1 MLFFTCKLNKSIVA
15 ILTFV
20 WPFSSMNS
28 LMSLH
33 IGFLNKWFATKST
46 FVFLAIRVN
55 FFMTSQRPRSW
66 IFLVAKFT
74 WQSFEL
80 WMGFDMGRQI
90 SFSNFFIAHFTL
102 YILIK
107 YIKTAKGLSNQFINS
122 KVNKVK
128 HQTLWSLSLS
138 EQLVM
143 QSVNWF

>member
-1 MLFFTCKLNKSIVA
+1 MLFFTCELNKSIVA

-20 WPFSSMNS
+20 WPFPRMNS

-33 IGFLNKWFATKST
+33 IGFLDKWFATKFT
-46 FVFLAIRVN
+46 FVFFAIHVN
-55 FFMTSQRPRSW
+55 FFMTSQRPRCW
-66 IFLVAKFT
+66 ILLVAKFT

-80 WMGFDMGRQI
+80 GMGFDMGRQI

-107 YIKTAKGLSNQFINS
+107 YIKTAKGLSNQFLNS

-128 HQTLWSLSLS
+128 HQTLWSLSTIS
-138 EQLVM
+138 DV
-143 QSVNWF
+143 VG